1 MYRRGL
7 FFLILLLFNAN
18 FFAQKKLEKSIITNA
33 SNYIF
38 EFDIIDHIEIIESK
52 NPKKITVLS
61 EASDTQSLNFT
72 LKEVNGDV
80 YLKNIDTGFLNEKE
94 KIDKICKV
102 QPIHTSFTIEVPKG
116 KNIFV
121 TFIDGNFYL
130 NQFQGNLELILNDG
144 LVEVNQFKGSVL
156 VKIDGG
162 NVICKG
168 IENTSIDVESNMG
181 TVNSTLA
188 LTESLSS
195 RNRINAIYGAPIN
208 VLKVQGISA
217 NVYLK

>member
-1 MYRRGL
+1 MHRRGL

-18 FFAQKKLEKSIITNA
+18 FFAQKKLEKSIITSA

-38 EFDIIDHIEIIESK
+38 EFDIIDHIEIIESE

-80 YLKNIDTGFLNEKE
+80 YLKNINTGFLNEKE

-121 TFIDGNFYL
+121 TFIDGNFL
-130 NQFQGNLELILNDG
+130 FE
-144 LVEVNQFKGSVL
+144 
-156 VKIDGG
+156 
-162 NVICKG
+162 
-168 IENTSIDVESNMG
+168 SISGKFG
-181 TVNSTLA
+181 THT
-188 LTESLSS
+188 
-195 RNRINAIYGAPIN
+195 
-208 VLKVQGISA
+208 Q
-217 NVYLK
+217 